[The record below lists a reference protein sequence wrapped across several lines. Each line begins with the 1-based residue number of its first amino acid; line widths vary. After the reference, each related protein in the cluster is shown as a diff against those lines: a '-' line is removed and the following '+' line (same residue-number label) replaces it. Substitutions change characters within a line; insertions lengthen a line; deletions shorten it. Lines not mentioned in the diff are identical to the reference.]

1 MTNVTFCSVYYKYM
15 IKVTDA
21 VLELIQAD
29 ELATETLRMG
39 LLNLSA
45 YADKIRK
52 NVENLT
58 YKDVKKGTIVVALS
72 RIKKDLPKTPLL
84 SPEIQINNLSV
95 KSSLCVYTYE
105 KTADIQRRI
114 AVLHPFLLPMNDLF
128 SVTEGQSEVTII
140 FAHKSKE
147 LIEKHFQTKTKSKY
161 ENVVSVSVQFAS
173 KYANQPNFLYGLL
186 RSLATKRINLI
197 EVVSTFTELSFVV
210 TKEDMETT
218 MKVLN
223 AFFVKKKTK

>member
-1 MTNVTFCSVYYKYM
+1 M
-15 IKVTDA
+15 IKVTDT

-29 ELATETLRMG
+29 ELALETLRAG

-52 NVENLT
+52 NVENVT

-72 RIKKDLPKTPLL
+72 RIRKNLPAAPLQT
-84 SPEIQINNLSV
+84 PEIQIDNLSV

-105 KTADIQRRI
+105 KTVDIQRKI
-114 AVLHPFLLPMNDLF
+114 AVLNPFLLPMNDLF

-140 FAHKSKE
+140 FAQKSKE
-147 LIEKHFQTKTKSKY
+147 LIEKHFQIKPKVKCDDT
-161 ENVVSVSVQFAS
+161 VAISVQFA
-173 KYANQPNFLYGLL
+173 KKFADQPNFLYGLL
-186 RSLATKRINLI
+186 RTLAVKRINLI
-197 EVVSTFTELSFVV
+197 EIVSTFTEITFII
-210 TKEDMETT
+210 TKEDLETT

-223 AFFVKKKTK
+223 AFFVKKKIK